1 MGLHPAPGLS
11 AATQESK
18 VERYMARL
26 PLSPE
31 ERDRVRASAARASNE
46 RAALASVHVAL
57 ARGVPPSGAPAFD
70 SIPARLRL
78 ALGKDAA
85 SLTKAA
91 AGHPGYPRLA
101 TTPPLNRSSMAPR
114 DWLEEAKDADA
125 EAKVRLR
132 ATPGSWARDATSR
145 RFGLTGLVIVQA
157 VAATYAMSDIL
168 PYKGEQFLEMI
179 VLAVFAVLFAW
190 ISAGF
195 WTALAGFVLL
205 MRGHD
210 RFAVSRHPV
219 LPLPDDARTALVMPI
234 CNEDVTRVFAGLRAT
249 CESLVRTG
257 DARHF
262 DVFILSDSGDPDA
275 RVAETHAWLEL
286 QRVMGDSLRVHYRWR
301 QHHIKRKSGNIAD
314 FCRRW
319 GRDYKY
325 MVILDADSVMTGAC
339 LVRLAQLMES
349 DANAGIIQTA
359 PTAFGR
365 QALFA
370 RIQQFATSAY
380 GPLFT
385 AGLHFWQ
392 LGEAHYWGHN
402 AIIRVAPFME
412 HCALGR
418 LPGDGVFSGE
428 ILSHDFVEAALM
440 RRAGWG
446 VWIAYDLPGSY
457 EEVPPNLIDELARD
471 RRWCLGNLMNL
482 RMLRLEGVHPAHR
495 AVFMIGFMAYMS
507 APLWFLSLALGTAL
521 LAQHVLLV
529 PDYFPQAHQ
538 LFPVWPE
545 WHPERALALFG
556 STAIVLFLPKALATL
571 WIIARKGGA
580 FGRGLG
586 AIASVA
592 IETVFSALFAPIR
605 MIFHTEF
612 VIAGIAGVTI
622 RWKSPPRAESET
634 SWGQAFR
641 RHGAHTVLGL
651 LWILLVWRLDERVLP
666 WILPV
671 AGALMVSIPL
681 SVLSS
686 RVRLGLAMRKAGLFV
701 TPEEIHP
708 PEEVRRTLELARA
721 NTARPA
727 LRDAV
732 VDPLANALACASATP
747 RVQSL
752 LASRTQRATLVARAL
767 MEGLESLDRRESIR
781 LLNDP
786 LALSALHFDVWST
799 MQVHPSWFD
808 GEFLR

>member
-1 MGLHPAPGLS
+1 MGLHPAPGLN
-11 AATQESK
+11 AASQASV
-18 VERYMARL
+18 VERYIARL
-26 PLSPE
+26 PLTPE
-31 ERDRVRASAARASNE
+31 ELDRVRASASRASNE

-78 ALGKDAA
+78 ALGADAPH
-85 SLTKAA
+85 LTTSV

-101 TTPPLNRSSMAPR
+101 TTPPLNRASMAPR
-114 DWLEEAKDADA
+114 DWLATRDAA
-125 EAKVRLR
+125 EPNAGPR
-132 ATPGSWARDATSR
+132 ASPGAWARDATSR

-168 PYKGEQFLEMI
+168 PYKGAQFLEVI

-210 RFAVSRHPV
+210 RFAVTRHPV
-219 LPLPDDARTALVMPI
+219 SPLADDARTALVMPI
-234 CNEDVTRVFAGLRAT
+234 CNEDVTRVFAGLQAT

-257 DARHF
+257 QSRHF
-262 DVFILSDSGDPDA
+262 EVFILSDSGDPDA
-275 RVAETHAWLEL
+275 RVAEADAWLEL
-286 QRVMGDSLRVHYRWR
+286 RRTLGDSLRVHYRWR
-301 QHHIKRKSGNIAD
+301 QHHIKRKSGNVAD

-325 MVILDADSVMTGAC
+325 MVVLDADSVMTGAC

-349 DANAGIIQTA
+349 DGTAGIIQTA
-359 PTAFGR
+359 PRAFGR

-370 RIQQFATSAY
+370 RIQQFATTAY

-402 AIIRVAPFME
+402 AIIRVEPFMQ

-482 RMLRLEGVHPAHR
+482 RLLRLEGVHPAHR

-521 LAQHVLLV
+521 LAQHVLMV
-529 PDYFPQAHQ
+529 PEYFTRPHQ
-538 LFPVWPE
+538 LFPIWPQ
-545 WHPERALALFG
+545 WHPERALALFS
-556 STAIVLFLPKALATL
+556 STALVLFLPKVLSAIVIVSRGA
-571 WIIARKGGA
+571 GA

-586 AIASVA
+586 ATASVV
-592 IETVFSALFAPIR
+592 IETLFSALFAPVR

-634 SWGQAFR
+634 SWSQALR

-651 LWILLVWRLDERVLP
+651 LWILLVWRLDQRVLP

-671 AGALMVSIPL
+671 AGALLVSIPL

-686 RVRLGLAMRKAGLFV
+686 RVRLGVAMRDAGLFV

-708 PEEVRRTLELARA
+708 PEEVSRTLELS
-721 NTARPA
+721 RPDVPRPT

-732 VDPLANALACASATP
+732 VDPITNALACARATP
-747 RVQSL
+747 RATTL

-767 MEGLESLDRRESIR
+767 MEGLESLDRRELGR

-786 LALSALHFDVWST
+786 LALSNLHFDVWST
-799 MQVHPSWFD
+799 MQVHPSWFRTRD
-808 GEFLR
+808 F